1 MAGYDGQVVINTK
14 LDDKGLKQ
22 GITGLQNTSVN
33 ALKKVKGVLAAAG
46 IGIGVASAVKGINN
60 LIKSTAD

>member
-33 ALKKVKGVLAAAG
+33 ALKKVKGVLATAG
-46 IGIGVASAVKGINN
+46 IGYLPPPASA
-60 LIKSTAD
+60 